1 MANYAV
7 ERARYGGMVGT
18 IQPFVRQLDS
28 ANDPMATQFR
38 SKLPAGFLRCDGS
51 IIQAD
56 LYPALAEVLGLGR
69 LSKFAKDPTALAAD
83 EFQLPDIG
91 SKYIVPGAAT
101 GTYLSE
107 FLSDGTTRRVAA
119 EFDVRSNR
127 GNTASVSYT
136 GNFTLANRSGDV
148 EGNPFYSAPTD
159 SFTAFVG
166 DTFFQGHGHGSNA
179 QVLNCTGNYLVSPG
193 LGPQSSSDSHSGNNC
208 KTIGG
213 NTLAAISNPA
223 GATATSAQHSHVI
236 TMPTSPSAYS
246 HNFDWT
252 YSTTQVPPTGLTTEV
267 NITTTTTTTFD
278 TTVAPFILVEY
289 IIKF

>member
-7 ERARYGGMVGT
+7 ERGRYGGMVGT
-18 IQPFVRQLDS
+18 IQPFVSQLDS
-28 ANDPMATQFR
+28 ANDPMAPQFR

-51 IIQAD
+51 IIVSS
-56 LYPALAEVLGLGR
+56 LYPALGEVLGLGR
-69 LSKFAKDPTALAAD
+69 ISKFAKDPTALAPD

-107 FLSDGTTRRVAA
+107 FLSDGVTRRVGA
-119 EFDVRSNR
+119 EFEVRSNR

-166 DTFFQGHGHGSNA
+166 DQHFQGHGHGSNA
-179 QVLNCTGNYLVSPG
+179 QLLNCTGNYLVSPG
-193 LGPQSSSDSHSGNNC
+193 LGPTSASDSHSGDNC
-208 KTIGG
+208 KSFGG
-213 NTLAAISNPA
+213 NTLAAIANPT
-223 GATATSAQHSHVI
+223 GATATSAQHSHTI

-252 YSTTQVPPTGLTTEV
+252 HPTIQIPPTGLETEI
-267 NITTTTTTTFD
+267 NITTTTATTFD
-278 TTVAPFILVEY
+278 TTIAPYILVEY